1 MARKIRR
8 SSSDK
13 KAAAEKILRELQDA
27 KKSDD
32 APEGLDDL
40 IKSIQNEAKREEK
53 RKKEV
58 TAIVKTIG
66 KSNKQQSKPAKQ
78 DDIDPRIF
86 ELLGIEDY
94 EAELDYEDYAVLL
107 KEAMVKRTISGSED
121 QEGDTEILKKDLKRA
136 RSSSGK
142 FKPKKKTV
150 KASNF
155 VGRSETTGQ
164 SAQQASGKITTLD
177 STGPAT
183 TEIKQERQEELVP
196 LATTLTRIDDNLKQ
210 VLELDREKSKRE
222 KTAANKLRREKATA
236 SRRTRESQ
244 MEGGGSKSDPKKLE
258 KATKPFTGAFD
269 AIMKFFTNIALGGLV
284 SFLLEVVKDP
294 GIIIRPF
301 YDFGNF
307 IIDFVNKYII
317 GFANILLTPIN
328 LLIDGINF
336 ANKQIV
342 NLVNSLTKLNPFDD
356 SPPIEFKEIGDVK
369 IPEIPKL
376 EYPEFAQKQEDG
388 GEVVDAKQISM
399 QKQEDG
405 GEVVDAKQISMEK
418 GGAITPSTG
427 VKVKGMGK
435 DTQLVAAQPG
445 EVMMSKK
452 AVDTYG
458 ASNLLKANAAAGGS
472 NIPTFAKIQGLEGGG
487 KVTDN
492 FPDFGSILGMSGG
505 GMVGG
510 ENDNF
515 AKEMIKVHEGLRLDK
530 YLDSRGFPTIGYGHL
545 IEKGESMP
553 DRITKQK
560 ADELFDM
567 DYEHHKA
574 AAKKIPGYDKASG
587 LQKAALIDLTFNMG
601 PAWASG
607 FPSFKKAF
615 AAGDYDRAGKE
626 LVDSAWYGQVG
637 RRAPTIVNLIKG
649 KSANAAY
656 LKDAPKPTPGTGGSN
671 QAQMSSSSPSSS
683 SDIQPYS
690 SSGGGGAQVAI
701 PLPQKQQATQSASS
715 AGQKSVPGFSAEDLN
730 NFDLVVVKSIYNI
743 VG

>member
-32 APEGLDDL
+32 APAGLDDL

-78 DDIDPRIF
+78 EDIDPRIL

-121 QEGDTEILKKDLKRA
+121 QEGDTEILKKELKRA

-164 SAQQASGKITTLD
+164 TAQQASGKISTLG
-177 STGPAT
+177 GPEQAR

-196 LATTLTRIDDNLKQ
+196 LATTLTKIDDNLKQ
-210 VLELDREKSKRE
+210 VLELDKEKNEKEKR
-222 KTAANKLRREKATA
+222 AANKLRREKATA
-236 SRRTRESQ
+236 SRRAREQ
-244 MEGGGSKSDPKKLE
+244 KMESGSKSDPKAIE

-269 AIMKFFTNIALGGLV
+269 AIMNFFKNIALGGLV
-284 SFLLEVVKDP
+284 NFLLEIVKDP

-307 IIDFVNKYII
+307 VIDFINKYVI
-317 GFANILLTPIN
+317 GFVNDFLLAPVN
-328 LLIDGINF
+328 LLIGGLNNSLSAIND
-336 ANKQIV
+336 A
-342 NLVNSLTKLNPFDD
+342 VNSLKKLNPFDK
-356 SPPIEFKEIGDVK
+356 SEPNQFEPIGDVK
-369 IPEIPKL
+369 LPTIPKL
-376 EYPEFAQKQEDG
+376 EYPQWAQKQEGG
-388 GEVVDAKQISM
+388 GEVVDANSISM
-399 QKQEDG
+399 
-405 GEVVDAKQISMEK
+405 VK
-418 GGAITPSTG
+418 GGAIDQSTG
-427 VKVKGMGK
+427 LKVKGMGK
-435 DTQLVAAQPG
+435 DTKLIAAEPG

-452 AVDTYG
+452 AVDAYG
-458 ASNLLKANAAAGGS
+458 ASNLLRANKAAGGS
-472 NIPTFAKIQGLEGGG
+472 NIPTFG
-487 KVTDN
+487 K
-492 FPDFGSILGMSGG
+492 ILGLSDG

-656 LKDAPKPTPGTGGSN
+656 LKDAPKPTPGSGGS
-671 QAQMSSSSPSSS
+671 QPQMSSSSPSSPN
-683 SDIQPYS
+683 IQPYS
-690 SSGGGGAQVAI
+690 SDSGGGAQVAI
-701 PLPQKQQATQSASS
+701 PLPQKQQGTNSASS
-715 AGQKSVPGFSAEDLN
+715 AGQKTVPGFSAEDLN
-730 NFDLVVVKSIYNI
+730 NFDLIVVKSIYNI

>member
-58 TAIVKTIG
+58 TAIVKYIG
-66 KSNKQQSKPAKQ
+66 KSNKDKSKPAGQ
-78 DDIDPRIF
+78 DDIDPRIL

-94 EAELDYEDYAVLL
+94 EAELDYEDYVVLL
-107 KEAMVKRTISGSED
+107 KEVLAKKVLSGKEE
-121 QEGDTEILKKDLKRA
+121 QEGDQPLLRAELKRA
-136 RSSSGK
+136 RSLSGK

-155 VGRSETTGQ
+155 VGKTETTGQ
-164 SAQQASGKITTLD
+164 STQQTSGKITTLSP
-177 STGPAT
+177 STDQAR

-196 LATTLTRIDDNLKQ
+196 LATTLSKIDDNLKQ
-210 VLELDREKSKRE
+210 VLELDRDKNKRE

-236 SRRTRESQ
+236 SRRAREQ
-244 MEGGGSKSDPKKLE
+244 KMESGSGSDPKKLE
-258 KATKPFTGAFD
+258 KVTKPFTSAFD

-284 SFLLEVVKDP
+284 NFLLEIVKDP
-294 GIIIRPF
+294 GIIVRPF

-307 IIDFVNKYII
+307 VIDFINKYVI
-317 GFANILLTPIN
+317 GFINEFLLAPVN
-328 LLIDGINF
+328 LLIGGLN
-336 ANKQIV
+336 
-342 NLVNSLTKLNPFDD
+342 NSLSAINDAINSLKRLNPFDK
-356 SPPIEFKEIGDVK
+356 SEPSQYQPIGDVK
-369 IPEIPKL
+369 LPTIPKL
-376 EYPEFAQKQEDG
+376 EYPQFAQKQEGG
-388 GEVVDAKQISM
+388 GEVVDANSISM
-399 QKQEDG
+399 
-405 GEVVDAKQISMEK
+405 VK
-418 GGAITPSTG
+418 GGAIDQSTG
-427 VKVKGMGK
+427 LKVKGMGK
-435 DTQLVAAQPG
+435 DTQLIAAEPG

-452 AVDTYG
+452 AVDAYG
-458 ASNLLKANAAAGGS
+458 ASNLLRANKAAGGS
-472 NIPTFAKIQGLEGGG
+472 NIPTFG
-487 KVTDN
+487 K
-492 FPDFGSILGMSGG
+492 ILGLSDG

-560 ADELFDM
+560 ADELFDK

-574 AAKKIPGYDKASG
+574 AAKKIPGYDNASG

-656 LKDAPKPTPGTGGSN
+656 LKDTPKPTPGSGGS
-671 QAQMSSSSPSSS
+671 QPQMSSSSPSSPN
-683 SDIQPYS
+683 IQPYS
-690 SSGGGGAQVAI
+690 SDSGGGAQVAI
-701 PLPQKQQATQSASS
+701 PLPQKQQGTNSASS
-715 AGQKSVPGFSAEDLN
+715 AGQKTVPGFSAEDMN
-730 NFDLVVVKSIYNI
+730 NFDLIVVKSIYNI

>member
-32 APEGLDDL
+32 VPAGLDDL

-78 DDIDPRIF
+78 EDIDPRIL

-121 QEGDTEILKKDLKRA
+121 QEGDTEILKKELKRA

-164 SAQQASGKITTLD
+164 SAQQASGKITTLG
-177 STGPAT
+177 GPEQPR

-196 LATTLTRIDDNLKQ
+196 LASTLTKIDDNLKQ
-210 VLELDREKSKRE
+210 VLELDKEKNEKEKR
-222 KTAANKLRREKATA
+222 AANKLRREKATA
-236 SRRTRESQ
+236 SRRAREQ
-244 MEGGGSKSDPKKLE
+244 KMESGSGSDPKKLE
-258 KATKPFTGAFD
+258 KVTKPFTSAFD

-284 SFLLEVVKDP
+284 NFLLEIVKDP
-294 GIIIRPF
+294 GIIVRPF

-307 IIDFVNKYII
+307 VIDFINKYVI
-317 GFANILLTPIN
+317 GFINEFLLAPVN
-328 LLIDGINF
+328 LLIGGLNNSLSAIND
-336 ANKQIV
+336 A
-342 NLVNSLTKLNPFDD
+342 VNSLKKLNPFDK
-356 SPPIEFKEIGDVK
+356 SEPNQFQPIGDVK
-369 IPEIPKL
+369 LPTIPKL
-376 EYPEFAQKQEDG
+376 EYPQFAQKQEGG
-388 GEVVDAKQISM
+388 GEVVDANSISM
-399 QKQEDG
+399 
-405 GEVVDAKQISMEK
+405 VK
-418 GGAITPSTG
+418 GGAIDQSTG
-427 VKVKGMGK
+427 LKVKGMGK
-435 DTQLVAAQPG
+435 DTQLIAAEPG

-452 AVDTYG
+452 AVDAYG
-458 ASNLLKANAAAGGS
+458 ASNLLRANKAAGGS
-472 NIPTFAKIQGLEGGG
+472 NIPTFG
-487 KVTDN
+487 K
-492 FPDFGSILGMSGG
+492 ILGLSDG

-574 AAKKIPGYDKASG
+574 AAKKIPGYDQASG

-656 LKDAPKPTPGTGGSN
+656 LKDTPKPTPGSGGSS
-671 QAQMSSSSPSSS
+671 QMQMSSSSPSSS
-683 SDIQPYS
+683 SNIKPYS
-690 SSGGGGAQVAI
+690 NNGGGGAQVAI
-701 PLPQKQQATQSASS
+701 PLPQKQQASQSASS
-715 AGQKSVPGFSAEDLN
+715 AGQKSVPGFSAEDMN
-730 NFDLVVVKSIYNI
+730 NFDLIVVKSIYNI

>member
-1 MARKIRR
+1 MAKKIQRK
-8 SSSDK
+8 SSDK

-66 KSNKQQSKPAKQ
+66 KSDKDKSKPAGQ
-78 DDIDPRIF
+78 DDIDPRIL

-94 EAELDYEDYAVLL
+94 EAELDYEDYLVLL
-107 KEAMVKRTISGSED
+107 KEAMVKGSFGDSKLADED
-121 QEGDTEILKKDLKRA
+121 LAKIANERRRVRGK
-136 RSSSGK
+136 SGK

-155 VGRSETTGQ
+155 VGKTETTGQ
-164 SAQQASGKITTLD
+164 STQQTSGKISTLSP
-177 STGPAT
+177 STEQAR
-183 TEIKQERQEELVP
+183 TEIKQDRQEELVP
-196 LATTLTRIDDNLKQ
+196 LATTLSKIDDNLKQ
-210 VLELDREKSKRE
+210 VLELDKEKNDKEKR
-222 KTAANKLRREKATA
+222 AANKLRQEKATA
-236 SRRTRESQ
+236 SRRAREQ
-244 MEGGGSKSDPKKLE
+244 KMESGSGSDPKKLE
-258 KATKPFTGAFD
+258 KVTKPFTSAFD
-269 AIMKFFTNIALGGLV
+269 VIMKFFTNIALGGLV
-284 SFLLEVVKDP
+284 NFLLEIIKDP
-294 GIIIRPF
+294 GMIVRPF
-301 YDFGNF
+301 YDFANF
-307 IIDFVNKYII
+307 IIDFINDNII
-317 GFANILLTPIN
+317 GFINEFLLAPVN
-328 LLIDGINF
+328 LLIGGLNNSLSAIND
-336 ANKQIV
+336 A
-342 NLVNSLTKLNPFDD
+342 VNSLKKLNPFDN
-356 SPPIEFKEIGDVK
+356 SPPNQFEPIEEVK
-369 IPEIPKL
+369 LDPIPKL
-376 EYPEFAQKQEDG
+376 DYPQWA
-388 GEVVDAKQISM
+388 

-418 GGAITPSTG
+418 GGAITPNTG
-427 VKVKGMGK
+427 VKVEGMGK

-530 YLDSRGFPTIGYGHL
+530 YLDSRGLPHIGYGHL

-656 LKDAPKPTPGTGGSN
+656 LKDVPKPTSGSGGSS
-671 QAQMSSSSPSSS
+671 QMQMSSSSTSSS
-683 SDIQPYS
+683 SNIQPYS
-690 SSGGGGAQVAI
+690 SDSGGGAQVAI
-701 PLPQKQQATQSASS
+701 PLPQKQQGTNSTSS
-715 AGQKSVPGFSAEDLN
+715 AGQKTVPGFSAEDLN
-730 NFDLVVVKSIYNI
+730 NFDLIVVKSIYNI

>member
-58 TAIVKTIG
+58 TAIVKYIG
-66 KSNKQQSKPAKQ
+66 KSNKDKSKPAGQ
-78 DDIDPRIF
+78 DDIDPRIL

-94 EAELDYEDYAVLL
+94 EAELDYEDYLVLL
-107 KEAMVKRTISGSED
+107 KEAMVKGSFGDSKLAEED
-121 QEGDTEILKKDLKRA
+121 LAIIANERRRVRGK
-136 RSSSGK
+136 SGK

-155 VGRSETTGQ
+155 VGKTETTGQ
-164 SAQQASGKITTLD
+164 STQQTSGKITTLSP
-177 STGPAT
+177 STDQAR

-196 LATTLTRIDDNLKQ
+196 LATTLSKIDDNLKQ
-210 VLELDREKSKRE
+210 VLELDRDKNKKE

-236 SRRTRESQ
+236 RRRAREQ
-244 MEGGGSKSDPKKLE
+244 KMESGSGSDPKKLE
-258 KATKPFTGAFD
+258 KVTKPFTSAFD

-284 SFLLEVVKDP
+284 NFLLEIVKDP
-294 GIIIRPF
+294 GIIVRPF

-307 IIDFVNKYII
+307 VIDFINKYVI
-317 GFANILLTPIN
+317 GFINEFLLAPVN
-328 LLIDGINF
+328 LLIGGLN
-336 ANKQIV
+336 
-342 NLVNSLTKLNPFDD
+342 NSLSAINDAINSLKRLNPFDK
-356 SPPIEFKEIGDVK
+356 SEPSQYQPIGDVK
-369 IPEIPKL
+369 LPTIPKL
-376 EYPEFAQKQEDG
+376 EYPQFAQKQEGG
-388 GEVVDAKQISM
+388 GEVVDANSISM
-399 QKQEDG
+399 
-405 GEVVDAKQISMEK
+405 VK
-418 GGAITPSTG
+418 GGAIDQSTG
-427 VKVKGMGK
+427 LKVKGMGK
-435 DTQLVAAQPG
+435 DTQLIAAEPG

-452 AVDTYG
+452 AVDAYG
-458 ASNLLKANAAAGGS
+458 ASNLLRANKAAGGS
-472 NIPTFAKIQGLEGGG
+472 NIPTFG
-487 KVTDN
+487 K
-492 FPDFGSILGMSGG
+492 ILGLSDG

-560 ADELFDM
+560 ADELFDK

-574 AAKKIPGYDKASG
+574 AAKKIPGYDNASG

-656 LKDAPKPTPGTGGSN
+656 LKDTPKPTPGSGGS
-671 QAQMSSSSPSSS
+671 QPQMSSSSPSSPN
-683 SDIQPYS
+683 IQPYS
-690 SSGGGGAQVAI
+690 SDSGGGAQVAI
-701 PLPQKQQATQSASS
+701 PLPQKQQGTNSASS
-715 AGQKSVPGFSAEDLN
+715 AGQKTVPGFSAEDMN
-730 NFDLVVVKSIYNI
+730 NFDLIVVKSIYNI

>member
-78 DDIDPRIF
+78 DDIDPRIL

-107 KEAMVKRTISGSED
+107 KEAMVKRTISGSEE
-121 QEGDTEILKKDLKRA
+121 QEGDTEILKKELKRA

-164 SAQQASGKITTLD
+164 TEQQASGKITTLD
-177 STGPAT
+177 STGPAR

-210 VLELDREKSKRE
+210 VLELDREKNKRE

-236 SRRTRESQ
+236 SRRTREAQ
-244 MEGGGSKSDPKKLE
+244 MEGGGSKSDPKAIE

-269 AIMKFFTNIALGGLV
+269 AIMNFFKNIALGGLV
-284 SFLLEVVKDP
+284 TFLLEVVKDP
-294 GIIIRPF
+294 GIIVRPF

-307 IIDFVNKYII
+307 VIDFINKYVI
-317 GFANILLTPIN
+317 GFVNEILLAPVN
-328 LLIDGINF
+328 LLIGGLNNVLSAIND
-336 ANKQIV
+336 AI
-342 NLVNSLTKLNPFDD
+342 NSLKKLNPFDD
-356 SPPIEFKEIGDVK
+356 SPPNDFERIGDVK
-369 IPEIPKL
+369 LPEIPNL
-376 EYPEFAQKQEDG
+376 EYPQWA
-388 GEVVDAKQISM
+388 

-427 VKVKGMGK
+427 VKVEGMGK

-701 PLPQKQQATQSASS
+701 PLPQKQQGTNSASS

>member
-1 MARKIRR
+1 MVRKNRR
-8 SSSDK
+8 KSSK
-13 KAAAEKILRELQDA
+13 KDLAEEILRELQGA

-32 APEGLDDL
+32 VPEGLDDL

-58 TAIVKTIG
+58 TAIVKIIG
-66 KSNKQQSKPAKQ
+66 KSNKDKSKPAGQ
-78 DDIDPRIF
+78 DDIDPRIL

-94 EAELDYEDYAVLL
+94 EAELDYEDYLVLL
-107 KEAMVKRTISGSED
+107 KEAMVKGSFGDSKLADED
-121 QEGDTEILKKDLKRA
+121 LAKIANERRRVRGK
-136 RSSSGK
+136 SGK

-155 VGRSETTGQ
+155 VGKTETTGQ
-164 SAQQASGKITTLD
+164 TAQQASGKITTLG
-177 STGPAT
+177 GPEQPR

-196 LATTLTRIDDNLKQ
+196 LASTLTKIDDNLKK
-210 VLELDREKSKRE
+210 VLELDKEKNDKEKR
-222 KTAANKLRREKATA
+222 AANKLRREKATA
-236 SRRTRESQ
+236 SRRTREQ
-244 MEGGGSKSDPKKLE
+244 KMESGSGSDPKKLE
-258 KATKPFTGAFD
+258 KVTKPFTSAFD

-284 SFLLEVVKDP
+284 NFLLEIVKDP
-294 GIIIRPF
+294 GIIVRPF

-307 IIDFVNKYII
+307 VIDFINKYVI
-317 GFANILLTPIN
+317 GFVNDFLLAPVN
-328 LLIDGINF
+328 LLIGGLNNSLSAIND
-336 ANKQIV
+336 A
-342 NLVNSLTKLNPFDD
+342 VNSLKKLNPFDK
-356 SPPIEFKEIGDVK
+356 SEPNQFEPIGDVK
-369 IPEIPKL
+369 LPTIPKL
-376 EYPEFAQKQEDG
+376 EYPQWAQKQEGG
-388 GEVVDAKQISM
+388 GEVVDANSISM
-399 QKQEDG
+399 
-405 GEVVDAKQISMEK
+405 VK
-418 GGAITPSTG
+418 GGAIDQSTG
-427 VKVKGMGK
+427 LKVKGMGK
-435 DTQLVAAQPG
+435 DTQLIAAEPG

-452 AVDTYG
+452 AVDAYG
-458 ASNLLKANAAAGGS
+458 ASNLLRANKAAGGS
-472 NIPTFAKIQGLEGGG
+472 NIPTFG
-487 KVTDN
+487 K
-492 FPDFGSILGMSGG
+492 ILGLSDG

-601 PAWASG
+601 PNWASG

-615 AAGDYDRAGKE
+615 ATGDYDRAGKE

-656 LKDAPKPTPGTGGSN
+656 LKDAPKPTPGSGGSS
-671 QAQMSSSSPSSS
+671 QTMIASSPPSSN
-683 SDIQPYS
+683 IQPYS
-690 SSGGGGAQVAI
+690 NTGGGGAQVAI
-701 PLPQKQQATQSASS
+701 PLPQKQQGTNSTSS
-715 AGQKSVPGFSAEDLN
+715 AGQKTVPGFSAEDLN
-730 NFDLVVVKSIYNI
+730 NFDLIVVKSIYNI

>member
-78 DDIDPRIF
+78 EDIDPRIL

-121 QEGDTEILKKDLKRA
+121 KEGDTEILKKELKRA

-155 VGRSETTGQ
+155 VGSTETTGQ
-164 SAQQASGKITTLD
+164 TAQQASGKITTLG
-177 STGPAT
+177 STGPAR
-183 TEIKQERQEELVP
+183 TEIKQENREEFVP
-196 LATTLTRIDDNLKQ
+196 LAATLTRIDDNLKQ
-210 VLELDREKSKRE
+210 VLELDREKNKKEKR
-222 KTAANKLRREKATA
+222 AANKLRREKATA
-236 SRRTRESQ
+236 SRRAREAK
-244 MEGGGSKSDPKKLE
+244 MEGGGSKADPKAIE
-258 KATKPFTGAFD
+258 KAAKPFTGAFD
-269 AIMKFFTNIALGGLV
+269 AIMNFFKNIALGGLV
-284 SFLLEVVKDP
+284 NFLLEVVKDP
-294 GIIIRPF
+294 GIIVRPF

-307 IIDFVNKYII
+307 VIDFINKYVI
-317 GFANILLTPIN
+317 GFVNEFLLAPVN
-328 LLIDGINF
+328 LLIGGLNNVLSGINDM
-336 ANKQIV
+336 I
-342 NLVNSLTKLNPFDD
+342 NSLKKLNPFDD
-356 SPPIEFKEIGDVK
+356 SPPNEFERIGDVK
-369 IPEIPKL
+369 LPEIPNL
-376 EYPEFAQKQEDG
+376 EYPQWAQKQEGG
-388 GEVVDAKQISM
+388 GEVVDANSISM
-399 QKQEDG
+399 
-405 GEVVDAKQISMEK
+405 VK
-418 GGAITPSTG
+418 GGAIDQSTG
-427 VKVKGMGK
+427 LKVSGMGK
-435 DTQLVAAQPG
+435 DTQLIAAEPG
-445 EVMMSKK
+445 EVMMSRK
-452 AVDTYG
+452 AVDAYG

-472 NIPTFAKIQGLEGGG
+472 NIPTFG
-487 KVTDN
+487 K
-492 FPDFGSILGMSGG
+492 ILGMSGG

-701 PLPQKQQATQSASS
+701 PLPQKQSGTNSASS
-715 AGQKSVPGFSAEDLN
+715 AGQKSVPGFSAEDMN
-730 NFDLVVVKSIYNI
+730 NFDLIVVKSIYNI